1 MAETPERL
9 AEQVRFIVEI
19 DKVKHVLRQTWL
31 ADGSRRENDAE
42 HSWHMALMAI
52 LLLEYAEEPGLDP
65 LRALGMI
72 LVHDLVEIDA
82 GDTFAYDDE
91 ARADQAERE
100 RRAADRVFGLL
111 PPDQARALRA
121 LWDEF
126 EARQTPEARYAAA
139 LDRLQPLLLHM
150 PTEGKCWRSHG
161 ITADQVVERCSP
173 IGDGSSVLWAY
184 AQRLIR
190 EAVERGYL
198 APAPE

>member
-9 AEQVRFIVEI
+9 AEQVRFIIEI

-52 LLLEYAEEPGLDP
+52 LLLEYAEEPGLDL

-82 GDTFAYDDE
+82 GDTFAYDEVGALDKDE
-91 ARADQAERE
+91 RERKAADRLFELLPADQAAE
-100 RRAADRVFGLL
+100 
-111 PPDQARALRA
+111 LRA

-150 PTEGKCWRSHG
+150 PTGGKCWRSHG
-161 ITADQVVERCSP
+161 VTADQVVERCSP

>member
-1 MAETPERL
+1 MAEAPDRL

-19 DKVKHVLRQTWL
+19 DKLKHVLRQTWL
-31 ADGSRRENDAE
+31 TDGSRRENDAE
-42 HSWHMALMAI
+42 HSWHMALMAV
-52 LLLEYAEEPGLDP
+52 LLREYADEAGLD
-65 LRALGMI
+65 LFRVLTML

-82 GDTFAYDDE
+82 GDTFAYDE
-91 ARADQAERE
+91 AGHGDKAERE
-100 RRAADRVFGLL
+100 RRAADRLFRLL
-111 PPDQARALRA
+111 PSDQGRELRA

-126 EARQTPEARYAAA
+126 EARETPEARYAAA

-161 ITADQVVERCSP
+161 VTADQVLERCSP
-173 IGDGSSVLWAY
+173 IGDSSSALWAY

>member
-150 PTEGKCWRSHG
+150 PTGGKCWRSHG
-161 ITADQVVERCSP
+161 VTADQVVERCSP

>member
-9 AEQVRFIVEI
+9 AEQVRFIIEI

-65 LRALGMI
+65 LRARGMI

-161 ITADQVVERCSP
+161 VTADQVVERCSP

>member
-52 LLLEYAEEPGLDP
+52 LLLEYAEEPGLDL

-150 PTEGKCWRSHG
+150 PTGGKCWRSHG
-161 ITADQVVERCSP
+161 VTADQVVERCSP